1 LLGAFGG
8 VLGFVLAYW
17 SLDILVNFTSRFT
30 SLASQLHMTPQVI
43 VFCVMSSMACGIVVG
58 LVPALAMR
66 HTAVFV
72 TEGWGNA
79 NLPGRGSMRAR
90 GILLVGQ
97 LALSVVLLVGAGL
110 TLRTLLQLEHVD
122 AGFKPSGV
130 LTARIY
136 VLNSNRSKFFDELLQ
151 RARKLPGVES
161 AALASTF
168 PLYLRDTEGSCLV
181 EIRDTQVTD
190 RSPINGRVVTPD
202 YFRTIGIHLEAGR
215 EFTEHDDGKPAPVV
229 IINQHMASHYW
240 PNQNPLGKQI
250 SVSLNEWLT
259 VVGVVGDVRQQG
271 LDKEPVDE
279 VYGTLAEAPRKAMS
293 ILVRSSQTSPE
304 LAQQVAWIVHD
315 LDPDAVIT
323 DVQPM
328 MQVRTNSLASRRT
341 IAVFLSIFALI
352 ALCITAS
359 GISGMMALTVGE
371 RRHEIGI
378 RLAMGAS
385 ATKVI
390 GSMMRRA
397 LTLIAA
403 GLGAGFGVAWLLSS
417 SMSGVI
423 FGVGPR
429 DSVTFAASSALLLIV
444 AAASSFVPLT
454 RVAKLD
460 PVVVLKAE

>member
-1 LLGAFGG
+1 
-8 VLGFVLAYW
+8 
-17 SLDILVNFTSRFT
+17 
-30 SLASQLHMTPQVI
+30 
-43 VFCVMSSMACGIVVG
+43 
-58 LVPALAMR
+58 
-66 HTAVFV
+66 
-72 TEGWGNA
+72 
-79 NLPGRGSMRAR
+79 MRAR